1 MNDNHPITEEQFS
14 HIVRNSPLVSID
26 LIITDPSGCALV
38 GLRNNEPAK
47 GTYFVPGGVIRKGE
61 GIKEAFNRILRTET
75 GYEASIGLA
84 HFAGVFEH
92 FYPTNRFNNPGY
104 GTHYVVLAYR
114 LGVNRR
120 PEIRLD
126 DQHSES
132 KWMSAA
138 DILAAPDVHENTKAY
153 FR

>member
-1 MNDNHPITEEQFS
+1 MNDPLTDEQFS
-14 HIVRNSPLVSID
+14 HIVRNSALVAID

-47 GTYFVPGGVIRKGE
+47 GTCFVPGGVIRKGE
-61 GIKEAFNRILRTET
+61 LIREAFDRILKAET
-75 GYEASIGLA
+75 GHRASIAAA

-114 LGVNRR
+114 LPVNRC
-120 PEIRLD
+120 PEITLD

-138 DILAAPDVHENTKAY
+138 EIPAAPDVHENTKAY